1 MTAIFSARPITT
13 SIRCSTIST
22 VFPSSRCTDR
32 ISSTSSSTSSAET
45 PAMGS
50 SRRITSG
57 RLASS
62 IASSSF
68 RLSPC
73 ESSPA
78 GQSVRAPRPTRT
90 SASAARSRASAT
102 DAARRQIRS
111 EPPRWASAAR
121 RTFSCTDRSGKTLDT
136 WNVRPSPE
144 RARRYGA
151 SAVTSRPCSSTPP
164 AVGRTSPESRL
175 KSVVLPA
182 PFGPM
187 MPTSSPARTSSETS
201 TTILAPPMSSPRFRV
216 ARIGAEVATIP
227 EVRESPLARLRRG
240 DELPLDPG
248 DDPRLPLPVRS
259 LDQLHLEHR
268 LNHRVVGRADV
279 LLALRSDEA
288 PALERG
294 ANLVDVVALRAAQ
307 RPHDHLAGDEAV
319 RGEQVGHLAA
329 LPHRVYEKVVDPVLG
344 RGGDVV
350 REEVDLGGHVA
361 EGRPRPTLGETGRDL
376 VRDAERTLLLECA
389 PHRRRRR
396 ARPGDEE
403 QVRVGLLHLL
413 GERGEVLRRERHEQ
427 PPDVV
432 ALRADDR
439 VDRRVVA
446 DAEGRVLREHG

>member
-121 RTFSCTDRSGKTLDT
+121 RTFSCTESSGKMLET

-201 TTILAPPMSSPRFRV
+201 TTILAPPMSSPRLRV
-216 ARIGAEVATIP
+216 ARIGAGVATIP
-227 EVRESPLARLRRG
+227 EIRESPLARLRRG
-240 DELPLDPG
+240 DERPLDPR
-248 DDPRLPLPVRS
+248 DDLRRPASVGL
-259 LDQLHLEHR
+259 LDQLDLEHR
-268 LNHRVVGRADV
+268 LDHRVVGLAHG
-279 LLALRSDEA
+279 LLALRTDEA
-288 PALERG
+288 PALERRDHP
-294 ANLVDVVALRAAQ
+294 VDVVALRAGEGSD
-307 RPHDHLAGDEAV
+307 DHLAGDEAV
-319 RGEQVGHLAA
+319 GREQVRHLAA
-329 LPHRVYEKVVDPVLG
+329 VLHRLDEEVVDLVL
-344 RGGDVV
+344 RRRVDVV
-350 REEVDLGGHVA
+350 REEVDLRGDVT
-361 EGRPRPTLGETGRDL
+361 EGRPGRALGE
-376 VRDAERTLLLECA
+376 A
-389 PHRRRRR
+389 
-396 ARPGDEE
+396 
-403 QVRVGLLHLL
+403 
-413 GERGEVLRRERHEQ
+413 
-427 PPDVV
+427 
-432 ALRADDR
+432 
-439 VDRRVVA
+439 
-446 DAEGRVLREHG
+446 